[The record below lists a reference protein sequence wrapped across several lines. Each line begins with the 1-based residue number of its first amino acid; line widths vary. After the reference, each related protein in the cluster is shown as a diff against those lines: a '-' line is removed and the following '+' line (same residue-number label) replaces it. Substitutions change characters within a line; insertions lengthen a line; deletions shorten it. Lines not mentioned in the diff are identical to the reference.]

1 MLAKKDVLSSNGAG
15 TSGKGGFRRPY
26 PRKPTEVLNERE
38 FHDHFYFL
46 NGVSIQLVDGD
57 AMSTARRKKS
67 EKIDEI
73 SPIYRVSAG
82 GETTHGGDKS
92 AGRFFAKN
100 RQKIGD
106 ISLIYRRHRINR
118 RFYEKIA

>member
-38 FHDHFYFL
+38 FHDHFYLL

-57 AMSTARRKKS
+57 AMSTEKARHNA
-67 EKIDEI
+67 
-73 SPIYRVSAG
+73 IYFTKEQFNARLC
-82 GETTHGGDKS
+82 
-92 AGRFFAKN
+92 FPLL
-100 RQKIGD
+100 
-106 ISLIYRRHRINR
+106 SLFKEFLHYTQIPPAYIHPNIM
-118 RFYEKIA
+118 